1 MKSKSIL
8 STCVIFTFALLSVNP
23 AYSATT
29 LLNKKCSKI
38 NATTSNAGK
47 KLVCASRSGKKI
59 WVLATVTKP
68 TITGT
73 PSAEPSP
80 IPTPIFLPAIT
91 NLSANITG
99 SVNTY
104 TFSKPSSI
112 SDEVTYELGL
122 SYLLNPTYDIVLYSS
137 YSEIITYKTF
147 SSSPISITLNEMRS
161 FVLANRGMSDGISVM
176 ARVRVVTPGS
186 KSAWSNGI
194 YNTSAQINYSQV
206 ITPVPTPTYTPIPIP
221 IPTYTRTPIP
231 TYTPAPVPTPT
242 YTPTPAPTKTLRT
255 FTITANRRANCA
267 DQNINSTLTS
277 ASLITMPT
285 GGTGSAKYIYKPG
298 MLTRGSYGAEVSAG
312 IREYWVK
319 ATFESPFVYQRS
331 EPWYADVQITCS
343 YYQ

>member
-1 MKSKSIL
+1 MVT
-8 STCVIFTFALLSVNP
+8 TCVIFTFAFISVNP
-23 AYSATT
+23 AYSAKP

-38 NATTSNAGK
+38 NATTSSAGK
-47 KLVCASRSGKKI
+47 KLVCVSKAGKKI
-59 WVLATVTKP
+59 WVVAPVTKP
-68 TITGT
+68 TIIES
-73 PSAEPSP
+73 PSVEPSP
-80 IPTPIFLPAIT
+80 IPTPIVLPAIT
-91 NLSANITG
+91 NLSANIAG
-99 SVNTY
+99 SVNSY

-122 SYLLNPTYDIVLYSS
+122 SYLLNPTNSIVLYSS
-137 YSEIITYKTF
+137 YSDVITYRTF
-147 SSSPISITLNEMRS
+147 SSPSISITLNEMRS
-161 FVLANRGMSDGISVM
+161 FVLANRGTSDGISVM
-176 ARVRVVTPGS
+176 ARVRVVTPSS

-221 IPTYTRTPIP
+221 TYTRTP
-231 TYTPAPVPTPT
+231 TPTPT
-242 YTPTPAPTKTLRT
+242 YTPTPTPTYTPTPTPTKTLKT

-298 MLTRGSYGAEVSAG
+298 MLTRGSHGAEVSAG
-312 IREYWVK
+312 VREYWVK

-331 EPWYADVQITCS
+331 ESWYADVQITCS